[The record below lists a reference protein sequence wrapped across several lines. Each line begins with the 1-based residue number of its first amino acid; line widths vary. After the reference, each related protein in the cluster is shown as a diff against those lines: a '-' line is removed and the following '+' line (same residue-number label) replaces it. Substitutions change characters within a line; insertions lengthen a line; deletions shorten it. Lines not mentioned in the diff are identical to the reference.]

1 MANYGTGQIRNIS
14 LVAHNGAGKTTL
26 ADALYFTA
34 GGTNRQGRVDDQ
46 TSLSDYEPEEQQR
59 GSSIQTAVLPCDWND
74 HRINVLDTPGYPDFR
89 GEMMSALRVSDA
101 AVMVI
106 SAAAGIEV
114 GARQAWQLC
123 DEFGLPR
130 AIVVNKL
137 DRDNTS
143 FEEVVEELTE
153 LWGRKC
159 VPAQVPDGEAAAFRG
174 VTSLLDDPDA
184 DPDAHE
190 KLVEAIAETDD
201 DLAEKYLEGEE
212 LTKEEL
218 SAGLKAGFM
227 SGDIVP
233 VFAASGSSNIGTSEL
248 LDAFAGFFPSPA
260 DSEAPPDVPD
270 GANACLVF
278 KTTADPFVGK
288 LSFFRIYGAPMEGQ
302 DQLWNCNRGTNERL
316 GQVYQPAGKETVPV
330 DSLPTGDIGVV
341 AKLSETRTFDTL
353 GDRNEPVTLEGVEL
367 PRPIFSLAV
376 LPNSQADLDK
386 MGPAL
391 QRISEEDPTLVVE
404 RNIDTS
410 QTVLSGLGDIHV
422 QMAIER
428 IHRKFDVELNT
439 SLPKIA
445 YRETIST
452 GTTTEYR
459 HKKQTDGAGQFGH
472 VVMEISPL
480 PSGQGITFDS
490 KVVGGNVPREYIPSV
505 EKGVRSA
512 AAAGVLAGFPVV
524 DASVILLDGSSHSV
538 DSSGT
543 AFEIAGSMGFRQGVR
558 DARPR
563 LLEPIVRANIL
574 VPDDAV
580 GDVMGDLNTRRA
592 RISGMEPRG
601 VGFTEIS
608 AEVPS
613 SMMLRYAADLRS
625 LTQAQG
631 IFSTEFDH
639 YEPVP
644 PQDAERVIEAVA
656 AESN

>member
-1 MANYGTGQIRNIS
+1 LAKYATGQIRNVS
-14 LVAHNGAGKTTL
+14 LVAHNGAGKTSL

-34 GGTNRQGRVDDQ
+34 GGTNRQGSVDDQ
-46 TSLSDYEPEEQQR
+46 TSLSDYEPEEQKR
-59 GSSIQTAVLPCDWND
+59 GSSIQTAVLPCDWKG

-101 AVMVI
+101 ALMVI

-123 DEFGLPR
+123 DEFELPR
-130 AIVVNKL
+130 AIIVNKL

-143 FEEVVEELTE
+143 FEEVVEELVE

-159 VPAQVPDGEAAAFRG
+159 VPAQVPDGAASSFKG
-174 VTSLLDDPDA
+174 VTSLLDNPAVDPDA
-184 DPDAHE
+184 YE
-190 KLVEAIAETDD
+190 QLVEAIAETDD
-201 DLAEKYLEGEE
+201 DLTEKYLEGEE
-212 LTKEEL
+212 LSKEEL
-218 SAGLKAGFM
+218 SAGLKSGFM
-227 SGDIVP
+227 SGEIVP
-233 VFAASGSSNIGTSEL
+233 VFATSASANIGTSEL
-248 LDAFAGFFPSPA
+248 MDAIAGYFPSPA
-260 DSEAPPDVPD
+260 DAPSQDVPT
-270 GANACLVF
+270 GTNACLVF

-288 LSFFRIYGAPMEGQ
+288 LSFFRIYGAPLSGQ
-302 DQLWNCNRGTNERL
+302 DQLWNCNRSANERL
-316 GQVYQPAGKETVPV
+316 GQIYQPAGKETVPV

-353 GDRNEPVTLEGVEL
+353 GDRGEPLILEGVDL
-367 PRPIFSLAV
+367 PKPIFSLAV
-376 LPNSQADLDK
+376 SPNSQADLDK

-404 RNIDTS
+404 RNSETS
-410 QTVLSGLGDIHV
+410 QTVLCGLGDIHV

-428 IHRKFDVELNT
+428 IRRKFDVELKT

-452 GTTTEYR
+452 GTTTAYR
-459 HKKQTDGAGQFGH
+459 HKKQTGGAGQFGH
-472 VVMEISPL
+472 VVMRLSPL
-480 PSGQGITFDS
+480 PAGEGIQFSS

-524 DASVILLDGSSHSV
+524 DAEVVLVDGSSHSV

-543 AFEIAGSMGFRQGVR
+543 AFEIAGSMGFRQGVK
-558 DARPR
+558 DARPQ
-563 LLEPIVRANIL
+563 LLEPIVKANIL
-574 VPDDAV
+574 IPDTAV

-601 VGFTEIS
+601 VGFTEVS
-608 AEVPS
+608 AEVPAS
-613 SMMLRYAADLRS
+613 LMLRYAADLRS

-631 IFSTEFDH
+631 VFSTEFDH

-644 PQDAERVIEAVA
+644 PQDAGRVIEALS
-656 AESN
+656 AEAS

>member
-1 MANYGTGQIRNIS
+1 MAKYATGQIRNVS
-14 LVAHNGAGKTTL
+14 LVAHNGAGKTSL

-34 GGTNRQGRVDDQ
+34 GGTNRQGSVDDQ
-46 TSLSDYEPEEQQR
+46 TSLSDYEPEEQKR
-59 GSSIQTAVLPCDWND
+59 GSSIQTAVLPCEWKG

-123 DEFGLPR
+123 DEFELPR
-130 AIVVNKL
+130 AIIVNKL

-143 FEEVVEELTE
+143 FEEVVEELVE

-159 VPAQVPDGEAAAFRG
+159 VPAQVPDGAASSFKG
-174 VTSLLDDPDA
+174 VTSLLDNPDVDPDA
-184 DPDAHE
+184 YE
-190 KLVEAIAETDD
+190 QLVEAVAETDD
-201 DLAEKYLEGEE
+201 DLTEKYLEGEE
-212 LTKEEL
+212 LSKEEL
-218 SAGLKAGFM
+218 SAGLKSGFM
-227 SGDIVP
+227 SGEIVP
-233 VFAASGSSNIGTSEL
+233 VSATSASANIGTSEL
-248 LDAFAGFFPSPA
+248 MDAIAGYFPSPA
-260 DSEAPPDVPD
+260 DAPSQDVPA
-270 GANACLVF
+270 GTNACLVF

-288 LSFFRIYGAPMEGQ
+288 LSFFRIYGAPLSGQ
-302 DQLWNCNRGTNERL
+302 DQLWNCNRSANERL
-316 GQVYQPAGKETVPV
+316 GQIYQPAGKETVPV
-330 DSLPTGDIGVV
+330 DSLPMGDIGVV

-353 GDRNEPVTLEGVEL
+353 GDRGEPLILEGVDL
-367 PRPIFSLAV
+367 PKPIFSLAV
-376 LPNSQADLDK
+376 SPNSQADLDK

-404 RNIDTS
+404 RNSETS

-428 IHRKFDVELNT
+428 IRRKFDVELKT

-452 GTTTEYR
+452 GTTTAYR
-459 HKKQTDGAGQFGH
+459 HKKQTGGAGQFGH
-472 VVMEISPL
+472 VVMRLSPL
-480 PSGQGITFDS
+480 PAGEGIQFSS

-512 AAAGVLAGFPVV
+512 AAEGVLAGFPVV
-524 DASVILLDGSSHSV
+524 DASIILVDGSSHSV

-543 AFEIAGSMGFRQGVR
+543 AFEIAGNMGFRQGVR

-574 VPDDAV
+574 IPDTAV

-601 VGFTEIS
+601 VGFTEVS
-608 AEVPS
+608 AEVPAS
-613 SMMLRYAADLRS
+613 LMLRYAADLRS

-631 IFSTEFDH
+631 VFSTEFDH

-644 PQDAERVIEAVA
+644 HQDAERVIEAIS
-656 AESN
+656 AEAS

>member
-1 MANYGTGQIRNIS
+1 MANYETGQIRNIS

-59 GSSIQTAVLPCDWND
+59 GSSIQTAVLPCDWKG
-74 HRINVLDTPGYPDFR
+74 HRINILDTPGYPDFR

-101 AVMVI
+101 AVMVV

-123 DEFGLPR
+123 DEFELPR

-143 FEEVVEELTE
+143 FEEVVEELVE

-159 VPAQVPDGEAAAFRG
+159 VPVQVPDGEAASFKS
-174 VTSLLDDPDA
+174 VSSLLDDPDV

-218 SAGLKAGFM
+218 SSGLKSGFM
-227 SGDIVP
+227 SGEIVP
-233 VFAASGSSNIGTSEL
+233 VFATSASSNFGTSEFM
-248 LDAFAGFFPSPA
+248 DAVVGFFPSPT
-260 DSEAPPDVPD
+260 EAPSPDVPD
-270 GANACLVF
+270 GAPACLVF

-288 LSFFRIYGAPMEGQ
+288 LSFFRIYGAPLAGQ
-302 DQLWNCNRGTNERL
+302 DQLWNCTRGTNERL
-316 GQVYQPAGKETVPV
+316 GQVYQPAGKETIPV

-341 AKLSETRTFDTL
+341 AKLSETKTFDTL
-353 GDRNEPVTLEGVEL
+353 GDRNSPVTLEGVEL
-367 PRPIFSLAV
+367 PRPIYSLAV
-376 LPNSQADLDK
+376 SPNSQADLDK

-391 QRISEEDPTLVVE
+391 QRISEEDPTLIVE

-445 YRETIST
+445 YRETVST

-459 HKKQTDGAGQFGH
+459 HKKQTGGAGQFGH
-472 VVMEISPL
+472 VIMEISPL
-480 PSGQGITFDS
+480 PSGKGITFDS

-512 AAAGVLAGFPVV
+512 AASGVLAGFPVV
-524 DASVILLDGSSHSV
+524 DASVVLVDGSSHSV

-563 LLEPIVRANIL
+563 LLEPIVKANIL

-608 AEVPS
+608 AEVPAS
-613 SMMLRYAADLRS
+613 LMLRYAADLRS

-656 AESN
+656 AEDN

>member
-1 MANYGTGQIRNIS
+1 MANYGTEQIRNIS

-59 GSSIQTAVLPCDWND
+59 GSSIQTAVLPCDWKG

-101 AVMVI
+101 AVMVV

-123 DEFGLPR
+123 DEFELPR
-130 AIVVNKL
+130 AIIANKL

-143 FEEVVEELTE
+143 FEEVVEELVE

-159 VPAQVPDGEAAAFRG
+159 VPVQAPDGEAASFNG
-174 VTSLLDDPDA
+174 VSSLLDNPDVDPDA
-184 DPDAHE
+184 YE
-190 KLVEAIAETDD
+190 RLVEAIAETDD

-218 SAGLKAGFM
+218 SAGLKSGFM
-227 SGDIVP
+227 SGEIVP
-233 VFAASGSSNIGTSEL
+233 VFATSASSNLGTSEL
-248 LDAFAGFFPSPA
+248 MDAVVGFFPSPA
-260 DSEAPPDVPD
+260 DAPSPDVSD
-270 GANACLVF
+270 DTQACLVF

-288 LSFFRIYGAPMEGQ
+288 LSFFRIYGAPLAGL
-302 DQLWNCNRGTNERL
+302 DQLWNCTRGANERL
-316 GQVYQPAGKETVPV
+316 GQVYQPAGKETIPV

-341 AKLSETRTFDTL
+341 AKLSETKTFDTL
-353 GDRNEPVTLEGVEL
+353 GDRNNPVTLEGVEL
-367 PRPIFSLAV
+367 PTPIYSLAV
-376 LPNSQADLDK
+376 SPNSQADLDK

-391 QRISEEDPTLVVE
+391 QRISEEDPTLIVE
-404 RNIDTS
+404 RNSDTS

-445 YRETIST
+445 YRETVST

-459 HKKQTDGAGQFGH
+459 HKKQTGGAGQFGH

-524 DASVILLDGSSHSV
+524 DASVVLVDGSSHSV

-563 LLEPIVRANIL
+563 LLEPIVKANIL

-608 AEVPS
+608 AEVPAS
-613 SMMLRYAADLRS
+613 LMLRYAADLRS

-644 PQDAERVIEAVA
+644 PQDADKVIAAVT
-656 AESN
+656 AEDA

>member
-1 MANYGTGQIRNIS
+1 MADYSTVQIRNVS
-14 LVAHNGAGKTTL
+14 LVAHNGAGKTSL
-26 ADALYFTA
+26 ADALYFTSGA
-34 GGTNRQGRVDDQ
+34 TNRQGSVDSH
-46 TSLSDYEPEEQQR
+46 TSLSDYEPEEQTR
-59 GSSIQTAVLPCDWND
+59 GSSIQTAVLPCEWKG

-101 AVMVI
+101 AVLVI

-114 GARQAWQLC
+114 GARQAWQIC
-123 DEFGLPR
+123 DEFNLPR
-130 AIVVNKL
+130 AVVVNKL

-143 FEEVVEELTE
+143 FEETAGQVAE
-153 LWGRKC
+153 LWGRQC
-159 VPAQVPDGEAAAFRG
+159 VPAQLPDGEASSFTG
-174 VTSLLDDPDA
+174 VTFLLDNPEA
-184 DPDAHE
+184 DDDAHE
-190 KLVEAIAETDD
+190 ALVEAIAETDD

-212 LTKEEL
+212 LSQEEL
-218 SAGLKAGFM
+218 AGGLRKGFLAGQ
-227 SGDIVP
+227 IVP
-233 VFAASGSSNIGTSEL
+233 VFAASASNNTGAAEL
-248 LDAFAGFFPSPA
+248 LDAIANFFPSPE
-260 DSEAPPDVPD
+260 DSTAQDLAD
-270 GANACLVF
+270 GAHACLVF

-288 LSFFRIYGAPMEGQ
+288 LSFFRVYGAPLDGQ
-302 DQLWNCNRGTNERL
+302 DQLWNFNRETNERL
-316 GQVYQPAGKETVPV
+316 GQIYRPAGKETVPV
-330 DSLPTGDIGVV
+330 DSVVTGDIGVV
-341 AKLSETRTFDTL
+341 AKLSETKTFDTL
-353 GDRNEPVTLEGVEL
+353 GDRSRPALLDGVEL

-376 LPNSQADLDK
+376 SPNTQADLDK

-404 RNIDTS
+404 RNIDTG

-422 QMAIER
+422 DMAIER
-428 IHRKFDVELNT
+428 IRRKFDVELKT

-445 YRETIST
+445 YRETISM

-459 HKKQTDGAGQFGH
+459 HKKQTGGAGQYGH

-480 PSGQGITFDS
+480 PSGEGIVFDS

-505 EKGVRSA
+505 EKGVRAA

-524 DASVILLDGSSHSV
+524 DAGIVLLDGSSHSV

-563 LLEPIVRANIL
+563 LLEPIVKARIL

-592 RISGMEPRG
+592 RISGMEPKG
-601 VGFTEIS
+601 VGFTEI
-608 AEVPS
+608 AADVPAS
-613 SMMLRYAADLRS
+613 LMQRYAADLRS

-631 IFSTEFDH
+631 AFSTEFDH

-644 PQDAERVIEAVA
+644 PQDAEKVIQAVTS
-656 AESN
+656 ED

>member
-1 MANYGTGQIRNIS
+1 MAKYATGQIRNVS
-14 LVAHNGAGKTTL
+14 LVAHNGAGKTSL

-34 GGTNRQGRVDDQ
+34 GGTNRQGSVDDQ
-46 TSLSDYEPEEQQR
+46 TSLSDYEPEEQKR
-59 GSSIQTAVLPCDWND
+59 GSSIQTAVLPCDWKG

-123 DEFGLPR
+123 DEFELPR
-130 AIVVNKL
+130 AIIVNKL

-143 FEEVVEELTE
+143 FDEVVEELVE

-159 VPAQVPDGEAAAFRG
+159 VPAQVPDGAASSFKG
-174 VTSLLDDPDA
+174 VTSLLDNPDVDPDA
-184 DPDAHE
+184 YEQLA
-190 KLVEAIAETDD
+190 EAVAETDD
-201 DLAEKYLEGEE
+201 DLTEKYLEGEE
-212 LTKEEL
+212 LSKEEL
-218 SAGLKAGFM
+218 SAGLKSGFM
-227 SGDIVP
+227 SGEIVP
-233 VFAASGSSNIGTSEL
+233 VFATSASANIGTSEL
-248 LDAFAGFFPSPA
+248 MDAIADYFPSPA
-260 DSEAPPDVPD
+260 DAPSQDVPA
-270 GANACLVF
+270 GTNACLVF

-288 LSFFRIYGAPMEGQ
+288 LSFFRIYGAPMNGQ
-302 DQLWNCNRGTNERL
+302 DQLWNCNRSANERL
-316 GQVYQPAGKETVPV
+316 GQIYQPAGKETVPV

-353 GDRNEPVTLEGVEL
+353 GDRGEPLILEGVDL
-367 PRPIFSLAV
+367 PKPIFSLAV
-376 LPNSQADLDK
+376 SPNSQADLDK

-404 RNIDTS
+404 RNSETS

-428 IHRKFDVELNT
+428 IRRKFDVELKT

-452 GTTTEYR
+452 GTTTAYR
-459 HKKQTDGAGQFGH
+459 HKKQTGGAGQFGH
-472 VVMEISPL
+472 VVMQLSPL
-480 PSGQGITFDS
+480 PAGEGIQFSS

-512 AAAGVLAGFPVV
+512 AAEGVLAGFPVV
-524 DASVILLDGSSHSV
+524 DASIILVDGSSHSV

-574 VPDDAV
+574 IPDTAV

-601 VGFTEIS
+601 VGFTEVS
-608 AEVPS
+608 AEVPAS
-613 SMMLRYAADLRS
+613 LMLRYAADLRS

-631 IFSTEFDH
+631 VFSTEFDH

-644 PQDAERVIEAVA
+644 PQDADRVIEALS
-656 AESN
+656 AEAS

>member
-1 MANYGTGQIRNIS
+1 MAKYATGQIRNVS
-14 LVAHNGAGKTTL
+14 LVAHNGAGKTSL

-34 GGTNRQGRVDDQ
+34 GGTNRQGSVDDQ
-46 TSLSDYEPEEQQR
+46 TSLSDYEPEEQKR
-59 GSSIQTAVLPCDWND
+59 GSSIQTAVLPCDWKD

-123 DEFGLPR
+123 DEFELPR
-130 AIVVNKL
+130 AIIVNKL

-143 FEEVVEELTE
+143 FDEVVEELVE

-159 VPAQVPDGEAAAFRG
+159 VPAQVPDGAASSFKG
-174 VTSLLDDPDA
+174 VTSLLDNPAVDPDA
-184 DPDAHE
+184 YE
-190 KLVEAIAETDD
+190 QLVEAVAETDD
-201 DLAEKYLEGEE
+201 DLTEKYLEGEE
-212 LTKEEL
+212 LSKEEL
-218 SAGLKAGFM
+218 SAGLKSGFM
-227 SGDIVP
+227 SGEIVP
-233 VFAASGSSNIGTSEL
+233 VFATSASANIGTSEL
-248 LDAFAGFFPSPA
+248 MDAIAGYFPSPA
-260 DSEAPPDVPD
+260 DAPSQDVPA
-270 GANACLVF
+270 GTNACLVF

-288 LSFFRIYGAPMEGQ
+288 LSFFRIYGAPMNGQ
-302 DQLWNCNRGTNERL
+302 DQLWNCNRSANERL
-316 GQVYQPAGKETVPV
+316 GQIYQPAGKETVPV

-353 GDRNEPVTLEGVEL
+353 GDRGEPLILEGVDL
-367 PRPIFSLAV
+367 PKPIFSLAV
-376 LPNSQADLDK
+376 SPNSQADLDK

-404 RNIDTS
+404 RNSETS

-428 IHRKFDVELNT
+428 IRRKFDVELKT

-452 GTTTEYR
+452 GTTTAYR
-459 HKKQTDGAGQFGH
+459 HKKQTGGAGQFGH
-472 VVMEISPL
+472 VVMQLSPL
-480 PSGQGITFDS
+480 PAGEGIQFSS

-512 AAAGVLAGFPVV
+512 AAEGVLAGFPVV
-524 DASVILLDGSSHSV
+524 DASIILVDGSSHSV

-574 VPDDAV
+574 IPDTAV

-601 VGFTEIS
+601 VGFTEVS
-608 AEVPS
+608 AEVPAS
-613 SMMLRYAADLRS
+613 LMLRYAADLRS

-631 IFSTEFDH
+631 VFSTEFDH

-644 PQDAERVIEAVA
+644 PQDADRVIEALS
-656 AESN
+656 AEAS

>member
-1 MANYGTGQIRNIS
+1 MANYETGQIRNIS

-34 GGTNRQGRVDDQ
+34 GGTNRQGSVDDQ

-59 GSSIQTAVLPCDWND
+59 GSSIQTAVLPCDWKG
-74 HRINVLDTPGYPDFR
+74 HRVNVLDTPGYPDFR

-101 AVMVI
+101 VAMVV

-123 DEFGLPR
+123 DEFELPR
-130 AIVVNKL
+130 AIIVNKL

-143 FEEVVEELTE
+143 FEEVAEELVE

-159 VPAQVPDGEAAAFRG
+159 VPVQVPDGEASSFSG
-174 VTSLLDDPDA
+174 VTSLLDNPDVDPDA
-184 DPDAHE
+184 YE

-218 SAGLKAGFM
+218 SDGLKKGFM
-227 SGDIVP
+227 SGEIVP
-233 VFAASGSSNIGTSEL
+233 VFATSASSNIGTSEL
-248 LDAFAGFFPSPA
+248 MDAVIGFFPSPEDA
-260 DSEAPPDVPD
+260 TSPDLPG

-288 LSFFRIYGAPMEGQ
+288 LSFFRIYGAPLDGQ
-302 DQLWNCNRGTNERL
+302 DQLWNCNRGANERL
-316 GQVYQPAGKETVPV
+316 GQVYQPAGKETIPV

-353 GDRNEPVTLEGVEL
+353 GDRSNPVTLEGVEL
-367 PRPIFSLAV
+367 PKSIFSLAV
-376 LPNSQADLDK
+376 SPNSQADLDK

-404 RNIDTS
+404 RNSDTS

-445 YRETIST
+445 YRETVST

-459 HKKQTDGAGQFGH
+459 HKKQTGGAGQFGH

-524 DASVILLDGSSHSV
+524 DASVVLVDGSSHSV

-558 DARPR
+558 HARPR
-563 LLEPIVRANIL
+563 LLEPIVKANIL
-574 VPDDAV
+574 IPDDAV

-601 VGFTEIS
+601 VGFTEVS
-608 AEVPS
+608 AEVPAS
-613 SMMLRYAADLRS
+613 LMLRYAADLRS

-644 PQDAERVIEAVA
+644 PQDAERVIETVS
-656 AESN
+656 AESD

>member
-1 MANYGTGQIRNIS
+1 MAKYATAHIRNVS
-14 LVAHNGAGKTTL
+14 LVAHNGAGKTSL

-34 GGTNRQGRVDDQ
+34 GGTNRKGSVDDQ
-46 TSLSDYEPEEQQR
+46 TSLSDYEPEEQKR
-59 GSSIQTAVLPCDWND
+59 GSSIQTAVLPCDWKG

-101 AVMVI
+101 AVLVI

-123 DEFGLPR
+123 DEFELPR

-143 FEEVVEELTE
+143 FTEVVDALAE

-159 VPAQVPDGEAAAFRG
+159 VPAQILDGEESSFKG
-174 VTSLLDDPDA
+174 VKSLLDDPDTDA
-184 DPDAHE
+184 DAYE
-190 KLVEAIAETDD
+190 KLVEAIADTDD
-201 DLAEKYLEGEE
+201 DLAEKYLEGED
-212 LTKEEL
+212 LSKDEL

-227 SGDIVP
+227 SGEIVP
-233 VFAASGSSNIGTSEL
+233 LFATSAAANVGMDEL
-248 LDAFAGFFPSPA
+248 LDAIAAYFPSPA
-260 DSEAPPDVPD
+260 DAPSQDATD
-270 GANACLVF
+270 GSNACLVF

-288 LSFFRIYGAPMEGQ
+288 LSFFRIYGAPLGGQ
-302 DQLWNCNRGTNERL
+302 DQLWNCNRGVNERL
-316 GQVYQPAGKETVPV
+316 GQIYQPTGKETVPV

-341 AKLSETRTFDTL
+341 AKLSETKTFDTL
-353 GDRNEPVTLEGVEL
+353 GDRGSPLILEGVDL
-367 PRPIFSLAV
+367 PKPIFSLAV
-376 LPNSQADLDK
+376 SPNSQADLDK

-404 RNIDTS
+404 RNSDTS

-428 IHRKFDVELNT
+428 IRRKFDVELKT

-452 GTTTEYR
+452 GTTTSYR
-459 HKKQTDGAGQFGH
+459 HKKQTGGAGQFGH
-472 VVMEISPL
+472 VVMRLSPL
-480 PSGQGITFDS
+480 PAGGGIQFSS
-490 KVVGGNVPREYIPSV
+490 KVVGGNVPREYVPSV

-524 DASVILLDGSSHSV
+524 DAEVVLVDGSSHSV

-558 DARPR
+558 DARPQ
-563 LLEPIVRANIL
+563 LLEPIVKANIL
-574 VPDDAV
+574 IPDDAV

-608 AEVPS
+608 AEVPES
-613 SMMLRYAADLRS
+613 LMLRYAADLRS
-625 LTQAQG
+625 MTQAQG
-631 IFSTEFDH
+631 IFAIEFDH

-644 PQDAERVIEAVA
+644 PQDADRVIEAISA
-656 AESN
+656 AAK

>member
-1 MANYGTGQIRNIS
+1 M
-14 LVAHNGAGKTTL
+14 
-26 ADALYFTA
+26 
-34 GGTNRQGRVDDQ
+34 DDQ
-46 TSLSDYEPEEQQR
+46 TSLSDYEPEEQKR
-59 GSSIQTAVLPCDWND
+59 GSSIQTAVLPCDWKG

-123 DEFGLPR
+123 DEFELPR
-130 AIVVNKL
+130 AIIVNKL

-143 FEEVVEELTE
+143 FDEVVEELVE

-159 VPAQVPDGEAAAFRG
+159 VPAQVPDGAASSFKG
-174 VTSLLDDPDA
+174 VTSLLDNPAVDPDA
-184 DPDAHE
+184 YE
-190 KLVEAIAETDD
+190 QLVEAVAETDD
-201 DLAEKYLEGEE
+201 DLTEKYLEGEE
-212 LTKEEL
+212 LSKEEL
-218 SAGLKAGFM
+218 SAGLKSGFM
-227 SGDIVP
+227 SGEIVP
-233 VFAASGSSNIGTSEL
+233 VFATSASANIGTSEL
-248 LDAFAGFFPSPA
+248 MDAIAGYFPSPA
-260 DSEAPPDVPD
+260 DAPSQDVPA
-270 GANACLVF
+270 GTNACLVF

-288 LSFFRIYGAPMEGQ
+288 LSFFRIYGAPLSGQ
-302 DQLWNCNRGTNERL
+302 DQLWNCNRSANERL
-316 GQVYQPAGKETVPV
+316 GQIYQPAGKETVPV

-353 GDRNEPVTLEGVEL
+353 GDRSDPLILEGVDL
-367 PRPIFSLAV
+367 PKPIYSLAV
-376 LPNSQADLDK
+376 SPNSQADLDK

-404 RNIDTS
+404 RNSETS

-428 IHRKFDVELNT
+428 IRRKFDVELKT

-452 GTTTEYR
+452 GTTAAYR
-459 HKKQTDGAGQFGH
+459 HKKQTGGAGQFGH
-472 VVMEISPL
+472 VVMRLSPL
-480 PSGQGITFDS
+480 PAGEGIQFSS

-524 DASVILLDGSSHSV
+524 DAEVVLVDGSSHSV

-558 DARPR
+558 DARPQ
-563 LLEPIVRANIL
+563 LLEPIVKANIL
-574 VPDDAV
+574 IPDTAV

-601 VGFTEIS
+601 VGFTEVS
-608 AEVPS
+608 AEVPAS
-613 SMMLRYAADLRS
+613 LMLRYAADLRS

-631 IFSTEFDH
+631 VFSTEFDH

-644 PQDAERVIEAVA
+644 PQDAGRVIEALS
-656 AESN
+656 AEAS

>member
-1 MANYGTGQIRNIS
+1 MANYGTEQIRNIS

-59 GSSIQTAVLPCDWND
+59 GSSIQTAVLPCDWKG

-101 AVMVI
+101 AVMVV

-123 DEFGLPR
+123 DEFELPR
-130 AIVVNKL
+130 AIIANKL

-143 FEEVVEELTE
+143 FEEVVEELVE

-159 VPAQVPDGEAAAFRG
+159 VPVQAPDGEAASFKG
-174 VTSLLDDPDA
+174 VSSLLDNPDVDPDA
-184 DPDAHE
+184 YE
-190 KLVEAIAETDD
+190 RLVEAIAETDD

-218 SAGLKAGFM
+218 SAGLKSGFM
-227 SGDIVP
+227 SGEIVP
-233 VFAASGSSNIGTSEL
+233 VFATSASSNLGASEL
-248 LDAFAGFFPSPA
+248 MDAVVGFFPSPA
-260 DSEAPPDVPD
+260 DAPSTDVPD
-270 GANACLVF
+270 DTQACLVF

-288 LSFFRIYGAPMEGQ
+288 LSFFRIYGAPLAGL
-302 DQLWNCNRGTNERL
+302 DQLWNCTRGANERL
-316 GQVYQPAGKETVPV
+316 GQVYQPAGKETIPV

-341 AKLSETRTFDTL
+341 AKLSETKTFDTL
-353 GDRNEPVTLEGVEL
+353 GDRNNPVTLEGVEL
-367 PRPIFSLAV
+367 PTPIYSLAV
-376 LPNSQADLDK
+376 SPNSQADLDK

-391 QRISEEDPTLVVE
+391 QRISEEDPTLIVE
-404 RNIDTS
+404 RNSDTS

-445 YRETIST
+445 YRETVST

-459 HKKQTDGAGQFGH
+459 HKKQTGGAGQFGH

-524 DASVILLDGSSHSV
+524 DASVVLVDGSSHSV

-563 LLEPIVRANIL
+563 LLEPIVKANIL

-601 VGFTEIS
+601 VGFTEVS
-608 AEVPS
+608 AEVPAS
-613 SMMLRYAADLRS
+613 LMLRYAADLRS

-644 PQDAERVIEAVA
+644 PQDADKVIAAVT
-656 AESN
+656 AEDA

>member
-1 MANYGTGQIRNIS
+1 MAKYATGQIRNVS
-14 LVAHNGAGKTTL
+14 LVAHNGAGKTSL

-34 GGTNRQGRVDDQ
+34 GGTNRQGSVDDQ
-46 TSLSDYEPEEQQR
+46 TSLSDYEPEEQKR
-59 GSSIQTAVLPCDWND
+59 GSSIQTAVLPCDWKG

-123 DEFGLPR
+123 DEFELPR
-130 AIVVNKL
+130 AIIVNKL

-143 FEEVVEELTE
+143 FDEVVEELVE

-159 VPAQVPDGEAAAFRG
+159 VPAQVPDGAASSFKG
-174 VTSLLDDPDA
+174 VTSLLDNPAVDPDA
-184 DPDAHE
+184 YE
-190 KLVEAIAETDD
+190 QLVEAVAETDD
-201 DLAEKYLEGEE
+201 DLTEKYLEGEE
-212 LTKEEL
+212 LSKEEL
-218 SAGLKAGFM
+218 SAGLKSGFM
-227 SGDIVP
+227 SGEIVP
-233 VFAASGSSNIGTSEL
+233 VFATSASANFGTSEL
-248 LDAFAGFFPSPA
+248 MDAIAGYFPSPA
-260 DSEAPPDVPD
+260 DAPSQDVPA
-270 GANACLVF
+270 GTNACLVF

-288 LSFFRIYGAPMEGQ
+288 LSFFRIYGAPMNGQ
-302 DQLWNCNRGTNERL
+302 DQLWNCNRSANERL
-316 GQVYQPAGKETVPV
+316 GQIYQPAGKETVPV

-353 GDRNEPVTLEGVEL
+353 GDRGEPLILEGVNL
-367 PRPIFSLAV
+367 PKPIFSLAV
-376 LPNSQADLDK
+376 SPNSQADLDK

-404 RNIDTS
+404 RNSETS

-428 IHRKFDVELNT
+428 IRRKFDVELKT

-452 GTTTEYR
+452 GTTTAYR
-459 HKKQTDGAGQFGH
+459 HKKQTGGAGQFGH
-472 VVMEISPL
+472 VVMQISPL
-480 PSGQGITFDS
+480 PAGEGIQFSS

-512 AAAGVLAGFPVV
+512 AAEGVLAGFPVV
-524 DASVILLDGSSHSV
+524 DASIILVDGSSHSV

-574 VPDDAV
+574 IPDTAV

-601 VGFTEIS
+601 VGFTEVS
-608 AEVPS
+608 AEVPAS
-613 SMMLRYAADLRS
+613 LMLRYAADLRS

-631 IFSTEFDH
+631 VFSTEFDH

-644 PQDAERVIEAVA
+644 PQDADRVIEALS
-656 AESN
+656 AEAS

>member
-1 MANYGTGQIRNIS
+1 MAKYATGQIRNVS
-14 LVAHNGAGKTTL
+14 LVAHNGAGKTSL

-34 GGTNRQGRVDDQ
+34 GGTNRQGSVDDQ
-46 TSLSDYEPEEQQR
+46 TSLSDYEPEEQKR
-59 GSSIQTAVLPCDWND
+59 GSSIQTAVLPCDWKG
-74 HRINVLDTPGYPDFR
+74 HRINILDTPGYPDFR

-101 AVMVI
+101 AAMVI

-123 DEFGLPR
+123 DEFELPR
-130 AIVVNKL
+130 AIIVNKL

-143 FEEVVEELTE
+143 FEEMIEELVE

-159 VPAQVPDGEAAAFRG
+159 VPAQVPDGEAAEFKG
-174 VTSLLDDPDA
+174 VISLLDNPDA
-184 DPDAHE
+184 DPDAYE

-212 LTKEEL
+212 LSQEEL

-227 SGDIVP
+227 SGEIVP
-233 VFAASGSSNIGTSEL
+233 VFATSASSNVGTSEL
-248 LDAFAGFFPSPA
+248 MDAIAGYFPSPS
-260 DSEAPPDVPD
+260 DTSSDDETID
-270 GANACLVF
+270 GNACLVF

-288 LSFFRIYGAPMEGQ
+288 LSFFRIYGAPLEGQ
-302 DQLWNCNRGTNERL
+302 DQLWNCNRSANERL
-316 GQVYQPAGKETVPV
+316 GQIYQPAGKETVPV

-341 AKLSETRTFDTL
+341 AKLSETKTFDTL
-353 GDRNEPVTLEGVEL
+353 GDRSEPVTLEGVDL
-367 PRPIFSLAV
+367 PKPIFSLAV

-391 QRISEEDPTLVVE
+391 QRISEEDPTLIVE
-404 RNIDTS
+404 RNSDTS
-410 QTVLSGLGDIHV
+410 QTVLCGLGDIHV

-428 IHRKFDVELNT
+428 IHRKFDVELKT

-445 YRETIST
+445 YRETVST

-459 HKKQTDGAGQFGH
+459 HKKQTGGAGQYGH
-472 VVMEISPL
+472 VVMQISPL
-480 PSGQGITFDS
+480 PSGGGITFDS

-524 DASVILLDGSSHSV
+524 DASIVLLDGSSHSV

-543 AFEIAGSMGFRQGVR
+543 AFEIAGNMGFRQGVR

-574 VPDDAV
+574 IPDDAV

-601 VGFTEIS
+601 VGFTEVS
-608 AEVPS
+608 AEVPAS
-613 SMMLRYAADLRS
+613 LMLRYAADLRS

-631 IFSTEFDH
+631 VFSTEFDH

-644 PQDAERVIEAVA
+644 PQDANRVIEAIT
-656 AESN
+656 AEAS

>member
-1 MANYGTGQIRNIS
+1 MAKYATGQIRNVS
-14 LVAHNGAGKTTL
+14 LVAHNGAGKTSL

-34 GGTNRQGRVDDQ
+34 GGTNRQGSVDDQ
-46 TSLSDYEPEEQQR
+46 TSLSDYEPEEQKR
-59 GSSIQTAVLPCDWND
+59 GSSIQTAVLPCDWKG
-74 HRINVLDTPGYPDFR
+74 HRLNIMDTPGYPDFR

-123 DEFGLPR
+123 DEFELPR
-130 AIVVNKL
+130 AIIVNKL

-143 FEEVVEELTE
+143 FEEVVEELVE

-159 VPAQVPDGEAAAFRG
+159 VPAQVPDGAASSFKG
-174 VTSLLDDPDA
+174 VTSLLDNPDVDPDA
-184 DPDAHE
+184 YE
-190 KLVEAIAETDD
+190 QLVEAIVETDD
-201 DLAEKYLEGEE
+201 DLTEKYLEGEE
-212 LTKEEL
+212 LSKEEL
-218 SAGLKAGFM
+218 SAGLKSGFM
-227 SGDIVP
+227 SGEIVP
-233 VFAASGSSNIGTSEL
+233 VFATSASANIGTSEL
-248 LDAFAGFFPSPA
+248 MDAIAGYFPSPA
-260 DSEAPPDVPD
+260 DAPSQDVPA
-270 GANACLVF
+270 GTNACLVF

-288 LSFFRIYGAPMEGQ
+288 LSFFRIYGAPMSGQ
-302 DQLWNCNRGTNERL
+302 DQLWNCNRSANERL
-316 GQVYQPAGKETVPV
+316 GQIYQPAGKETVPV
-330 DSLPTGDIGVV
+330 DSLPAGDIGVV

-353 GDRNEPVTLEGVEL
+353 GDRGEPLILEGVDL
-367 PRPIFSLAV
+367 PKPIFSLAV
-376 LPNSQADLDK
+376 SPNSQADLDK

-404 RNIDTS
+404 RNSETS

-428 IHRKFDVELNT
+428 IRRKFDVELKT

-452 GTTTEYR
+452 GTTAAYR
-459 HKKQTDGAGQFGH
+459 HKKQTGGAGQFGH
-472 VVMEISPL
+472 VVMQFSPL
-480 PSGQGITFDS
+480 PAGEGIQFSS

-524 DASVILLDGSSHSV
+524 DAEVVLVDGSSHSV

-574 VPDDAV
+574 IPDTAV

-601 VGFTEIS
+601 VGFTEVS
-608 AEVPS
+608 AEVPAS
-613 SMMLRYAADLRS
+613 LMLRYAADLRS

-631 IFSTEFDH
+631 VFSTEFDH

-644 PQDAERVIEAVA
+644 PQDADRVIEALS
-656 AESN
+656 AEAS

>member
-1 MANYGTGQIRNIS
+1 MANYGTGQIRNVS
-14 LVAHNGAGKTTL
+14 LVAHNGAGKTSL

-34 GGTNRQGRVDDQ
+34 GGTNRQGSVDDQ
-46 TSLSDYEPEEQQR
+46 TSLSDYEPEEQKR
-59 GSSIQTAVLPCDWND
+59 GSSIQTAVLPCDWKG
-74 HRINVLDTPGYPDFR
+74 HRINILDTPGYPDFR

-101 AVMVI
+101 AAMVI

-123 DEFGLPR
+123 DEFELPR
-130 AIVVNKL
+130 AIIVNKL

-143 FEEVVEELTE
+143 FEEMIEELVE

-159 VPAQVPDGEAAAFRG
+159 VPAQVPDGEAAEFKG
-174 VTSLLDDPDA
+174 VISLLDNPDA
-184 DPDAHE
+184 DPDAYE

-212 LTKEEL
+212 LSQEEL

-227 SGDIVP
+227 SGEIVP
-233 VFAASGSSNIGTSEL
+233 VFATSASSNVGTSEL
-248 LDAFAGFFPSPA
+248 MDAIAGYFPSPS
-260 DSEAPPDVPD
+260 DTSSDDETID
-270 GANACLVF
+270 GNACLVF

-288 LSFFRIYGAPMEGQ
+288 LSFFRIYGAPLEGQ
-302 DQLWNCNRGTNERL
+302 DQLWNCNRSANERL
-316 GQVYQPAGKETVPV
+316 GQIYQPAGKETVPV

-341 AKLSETRTFDTL
+341 AKLSETKTFDTL
-353 GDRNEPVTLEGVEL
+353 GDRSEPVTLEGVDL
-367 PRPIFSLAV
+367 PKPIFSLAV

-391 QRISEEDPTLVVE
+391 QRISEEDPTLIVE
-404 RNIDTS
+404 RNSDTS
-410 QTVLSGLGDIHV
+410 QTVLCGLGDIHV

-428 IHRKFDVELNT
+428 IHRKFDVELKT

-445 YRETIST
+445 YRETVST

-459 HKKQTDGAGQFGH
+459 HKKQTGGAGQYGH
-472 VVMEISPL
+472 VVMQISPL
-480 PSGQGITFDS
+480 PSGGGITFDS

-524 DASVILLDGSSHSV
+524 DASIVLLDGSSHSV

-543 AFEIAGSMGFRQGVR
+543 AFEIAGNMGFRQGVR

-574 VPDDAV
+574 IPDDAV

-601 VGFTEIS
+601 VGFTEVS
-608 AEVPS
+608 AEVPAS
-613 SMMLRYAADLRS
+613 LMLRYAADLRS

-631 IFSTEFDH
+631 VFSTEFDH

-644 PQDAERVIEAVA
+644 PQDANRVIEAIT
-656 AESN
+656 AEAS

>member
-1 MANYGTGQIRNIS
+1 MANYGTEQIRNIS

-59 GSSIQTAVLPCDWND
+59 GSSIQTAVLPCDWNG

-101 AVMVI
+101 AVMVV

-123 DEFGLPR
+123 DEFELPR
-130 AIVVNKL
+130 AIIVNKL

-143 FEEVVEELTE
+143 FEEVVEELVE

-159 VPAQVPDGEAAAFRG
+159 VPVQVLDGEAASFKG
-174 VTSLLDDPDA
+174 VSSLLDDPDV
-184 DPDAHE
+184 DPDAYE
-190 KLVEAIAETDD
+190 RLVEAIAETDD

-218 SAGLKAGFM
+218 SEGLKSGFM
-227 SGDIVP
+227 SGEIVP
-233 VFAASGSSNIGTSEL
+233 VFATSASSNLGTSEL
-248 LDAFAGFFPSPA
+248 MDAVVGFFPSPA
-260 DSEAPPDVPD
+260 DAPSPDVPD
-270 GANACLVF
+270 DTQGCLVF

-288 LSFFRIYGAPMEGQ
+288 LSFFRIYGAPLAGL
-302 DQLWNCNRGTNERL
+302 DQLWNCTRGANERL
-316 GQVYQPAGKETVPV
+316 GQVYQPAGKETIPV
-330 DSLPTGDIGVV
+330 DSLPAGDIGVV
-341 AKLSETRTFDTL
+341 AKLSETKTFDTL
-353 GDRNEPVTLEGVEL
+353 GDRNNPVTLEGVEL
-367 PRPIFSLAV
+367 PTPIYSLAV
-376 LPNSQADLDK
+376 TPNSQADLDK

-391 QRISEEDPTLVVE
+391 QRISEEDPTLIVE
-404 RNIDTS
+404 RNSDTS

-445 YRETIST
+445 YRETVST

-459 HKKQTDGAGQFGH
+459 HKKQTGGAGQFGH

-524 DASVILLDGSSHSV
+524 DASVVLVDGSSHSV

-563 LLEPIVRANIL
+563 LLEPIVKANIL

-608 AEVPS
+608 AEVPAS
-613 SMMLRYAADLRS
+613 LMLRYAADLRS

-644 PQDAERVIEAVA
+644 PQDADKVIAAVT
-656 AESN
+656 AEDA

>member
-1 MANYGTGQIRNIS
+1 MAKYGTGQIRNVS
-14 LVAHNGAGKTTL
+14 LVAHNGAGKTSL

-34 GGTNRQGRVDDQ
+34 GGTNRRGSVDDQ
-46 TSLSDYEPEEQQR
+46 TSLSDYEPEEQKR
-59 GSSIQTAVLPCDWND
+59 GSSIQTAVLPCDWKD
-74 HRINVLDTPGYPDFR
+74 HRINILDTPGYPDFR

-101 AVMVI
+101 AAMVI

-123 DEFGLPR
+123 DEFELPR
-130 AIVVNKL
+130 AIIVNKL

-143 FEEVVEELTE
+143 FEEMIEELVE

-159 VPAQVPDGEAAAFRG
+159 VPAQVPDGEAASFKG
-174 VTSLLDDPDA
+174 VISLLDNPDA
-184 DPDAHE
+184 DPDAYE

-212 LTKEEL
+212 LSQEEL

-227 SGDIVP
+227 SGEIVP
-233 VFAASGSSNIGTSEL
+233 VFATSASSNVGTSEL
-248 LDAFAGFFPSPA
+248 MDAIAGYFPSPS
-260 DSEAPPDVPD
+260 DTSSDDETID
-270 GANACLVF
+270 GNACLVF

-288 LSFFRIYGAPMEGQ
+288 LSFFRIYGAPLEGQ
-302 DQLWNCNRGTNERL
+302 DQLWNCNRSANERL
-316 GQVYQPAGKETVPV
+316 GQIYQPAGKETVPV

-341 AKLSETRTFDTL
+341 AKLSETKTFDTL
-353 GDRNEPVTLEGVEL
+353 GDRSEPVTLEGVDL
-367 PRPIFSLAV
+367 PKPIFSLAV

-391 QRISEEDPTLVVE
+391 QRISEEDPTLIVE
-404 RNIDTS
+404 RNSDTS
-410 QTVLSGLGDIHV
+410 QTVLCGLGDIHV

-428 IHRKFDVELNT
+428 IHRKFDVELKT

-445 YRETIST
+445 YRETVST

-459 HKKQTDGAGQFGH
+459 HKKQTGGAGQYGH
-472 VVMEISPL
+472 VVMQISPL
-480 PSGQGITFDS
+480 PSGGGITFDS

-524 DASVILLDGSSHSV
+524 DASIVLLDGSSHSV

-543 AFEIAGSMGFRQGVR
+543 AFEIAGNMGFRQGVR

-574 VPDDAV
+574 IPDDAV

-601 VGFTEIS
+601 VGFTEVS
-608 AEVPS
+608 AEVPAS
-613 SMMLRYAADLRS
+613 LMLRYAADLRS

-631 IFSTEFDH
+631 VFSTEFDH

-644 PQDAERVIEAVA
+644 PQDANRVIEAIT
-656 AESN
+656 AETS